1 MPPETTDCDPVTRA
15 ALKSLPSI
23 PRDDR
28 GPVFDAPWQAQAFA
42 MTLTLQQRGIFT
54 WAEWAEMLGA
64 ARARAAAPGA
74 PDTSESYYQDW
85 LATLERMVT
94 AKRLADEA
102 ALNRTRDAWDRAA
115 ERTPHGTPIELRA
128 GDFSPDRL

>member
-1 MPPETTDCDPVTRA
+1 
-15 ALKSLPSI
+15 
-23 PRDDR
+23 
-28 GPVFDAPWQAQAFA
+28 
-42 MTLTLQQRGIFT
+42 
-54 WAEWAEMLGA
+54 MLGA

-102 ALNRTRDAWDRAA
+102 ALKRTRDAWDRAA

>member
-1 MPPETTDCDPVTRA
+1 MTATDPA
-15 ALKSLPSI
+15 ALAVLASVPSI
-23 PRDDR
+23 PRDDG

-42 MTLTLQQRGIFT
+42 MALTLQQRGMFT
-54 WAEWAEMLGA
+54 WTDWAEMLGA
-64 ARARAAAPGA
+64 ARARAAAEGA
-74 PDTSESYYQDW
+74 PDTGESYYRDW

-94 AKRLADEA
+94 ARGLADAA

-128 GDFSPDRL
+128 EDYS